1 MCVYVYTYIYIHIHI
16 YIHRER
22 EREKDSD
29 REGVR
34 ERETAQGYK
43 GTRVRCPHISAEI
56 EHASGAASKER
67 AAVGGTEFFG
77 KFRAW
82 GRAGNYSTIAYTIS
96 RFGTEMGKLV
106 KELAETDPSQDA
118 LVKCRAGGGV
128 CYQVNWTQLK
138 AHLQGTGRY
147 DPDAAL

>member
-1 MCVYVYTYIYIHIHI
+1 VCICIYIYTYTYTYIYTQ
-16 YIHRER
+16 RER
-22 EREKDSD
+22 A
-29 REGVR
+29 R
-34 ERETAQGYK
+34 ERQRQRRSKRERDS
-43 GTRVRCPHISAEI
+43 TRVQGHEGTSPHISAEI

-147 DPDAAL
+147 DPNAAL